1 MSFYQVLLCLSLF
14 AEKGIFVRG
23 IICVDMK
30 DWTQMIA
37 SIKIIKNLGEEVEH
51 VEQEFG

>member
-1 MSFYQVLLCLSLF
+1 LSFYQVLLCLSLF
-14 AEKGIFVRG
+14 AEKDIFVRG
-23 IICVDMK
+23 IICVAMK

>member
-1 MSFYQVLLCLSLF
+1 MLLCLSLF

-23 IICVDMK
+23 IICVAMK
-30 DWTQMIA
+30 DWTKVIG
-37 SIKIIKNLGEEVEH
+37 SKKKINNLGKEVEH

>member
-23 IICVDMK
+23 IICAAMK

-37 SIKIIKNLGEEVEH
+37 SIKIIKK
-51 VEQEFG
+51 FGKGS

>member
-1 MSFYQVLLCLSLF
+1 M
-14 AEKGIFVRG
+14 A
-23 IICVDMK
+23 MK

-37 SIKIIKNLGEEVEH
+37 SIKIIKNLGREVEH